1 MKKLL
6 ALVVA
11 LALAAS
17 LVAIPALAEDT
28 IKIGGIGCTTGLAP
42 ALTLGCG
49 AVGGSATSENVS
61 PMLLLNQR
69 YVAYGLKEME
79 DVRKGIPTCG
89 DAPCAATGAVSADQ
103 VEDIVKQVLAK
114 LQAF

>member
-1 MKKLL
+1 MTRP
-6 ALVVA
+6 ASRILVNTPST
-11 LALAAS
+11 L
-17 LVAIPALAEDT
+17 
-28 IKIGGIGCTTGLAP
+28 GGIGCTTGLAP